1 MGRLSA
7 LTRAFDSSRAT
18 ESKDFT
24 STATAARLADA
35 SIVAVRIVGRASF
48 ASFGSAVAA
57 AIASTFASS
66 FAAIATVVARFMQ
79 HFTRKLD
86 QRLDYCLSWNSAWQF
101 PLSVYHPP
109 NLHPL

>member
-24 STATAARLADA
+24 SIAIAARLADA

-48 ASFGSAVAA
+48 ASFDSAVVAA
-57 AIASTFASS
+57 AIASTSASS
-66 FAAIATVVARFMQ
+66 FAAIATVVATFMR
-79 HFTRKLD
+79 HFTRRLD
-86 QRLDYCLSWNSAWQF
+86 QQLD
-101 PLSVYHPP
+101 
-109 NLHPL
+109 